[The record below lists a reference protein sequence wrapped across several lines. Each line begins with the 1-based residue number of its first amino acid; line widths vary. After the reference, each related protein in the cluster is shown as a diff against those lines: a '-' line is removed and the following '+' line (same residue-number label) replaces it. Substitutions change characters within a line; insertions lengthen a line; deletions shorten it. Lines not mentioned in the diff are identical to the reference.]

1 MHNCNLC
8 KFRTI
13 YKANLQDHVKNFHSE
28 LKKTFLCALQFQD
41 HIYERNLKSHT
52 KIHSDQ
58 SKDDAVY
65 KCDECEYF
73 SSYKRNLTKHKKDK
87 HTVNT
92 S

>member
-8 KFRTI
+8 KFTTI

-28 LKKTFLCALQFQD
+28 INCVHCSFKTT
-41 HIYERNLKSHT
+41 YERNLKSHT

-58 SKDDAVY
+58 SKDDVVY
-65 KCDECEYF
+65 KCGECEYS

-87 HTVNT
+87 HAVNT